1 MANDPSMPPSEQNP
15 GTPVDNSPAM
25 AAPAPSG
32 PAAPSAPEGNVMIS
46 MPKQVFDAMHGIV
59 VQLAMTL
66 DKLRGTVEQGPQGAA
81 APMAAPAAAA
91 SAPSPAEGQPESET
105 DEDFLKGLAEEGNQR

>member
-15 GTPVDNSPAM
+15 GVPVNNSPAM
-25 AAPAPSG
+25 VPTPPAVPAG
-32 PAAPSAPEGNVMIS
+32 PAAPEGNVMIS

-66 DKLRGTVEQGPQGAA
+66 DKLRGTVEQGPGGAPSQVPPPA
-81 APMAAPAAAA
+81 APE
-91 SAPSPAEGQPESET
+91 PSQGET